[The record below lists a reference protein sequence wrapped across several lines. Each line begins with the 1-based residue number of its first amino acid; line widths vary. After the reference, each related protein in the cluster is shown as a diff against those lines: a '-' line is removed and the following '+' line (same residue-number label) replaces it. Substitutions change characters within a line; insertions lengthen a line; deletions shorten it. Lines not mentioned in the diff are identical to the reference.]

1 MTSQEVEINEEVNL
15 TCSAEAFP
23 RPSIYWFIDGNFINS
38 GVINTPVSRNILNS
52 TLIISNASLND
63 AGFYYCS
70 ARITEFAIDIAW
82 STRSEI
88 IVVGKVVILTLLCLL
103 LLTNF
108 HTSVVVT
115 NIVIQKGNNNFVL
128 RMCANKLISKGN
140 NEPRYNKINM

>member
-1 MTSQEVEINEEVNL
+1 MASQEVEINEEVNL

-23 RPSIYWFIDGNFINS
+23 RPSISWFIDGNFINS
-38 GVINTPVSRNILNS
+38 GVVNTPVSRNILNS

-70 ARITEFAIDIAW
+70 AMITEFAIDIAW

-88 IVVGKVVILTLLCLL
+88 IVVGKLVILTLLCLL

-108 HTSVVVT
+108 HTSMVVT
-115 NIVIQKGNNNFVL
+115 NIVIQKGNTNFGLCVL
-128 RMCANKLISKGN
+128 
-140 NEPRYNKINM
+140 IN

>member
-23 RPSIYWFIDGNFINS
+23 RPSIHWFIDGNFINS
-38 GVINTPVSRNILNS
+38 GVVNTPVSRNILNS

-88 IVVGKVVILTLLCLL
+88 IVVGKGVILTLLCLL

-108 HTSVVVT
+108 HTCVVVT

-128 RMCANKLISKGN
+128 CVLIN
-140 NEPRYNKINM
+140 

>member
-1 MTSQEVEINEEVNL
+1 MASQEVEINEEVNL

-23 RPSIYWFIDGNFINS
+23 RPSISWFIDGNFINS
-38 GVINTPVSRNILNS
+38 GVVNTPVSRNILNS

-63 AGFYYCS
+63 VGFYYCS

-88 IVVGKVVILTLLCLL
+88 IVVGKLVILTLLCLL

-108 HTSVVVT
+108 HTSMVVT
-115 NIVIQKGNNNFVL
+115 NIVIQKGNTNFGLCVL
-128 RMCANKLISKGN
+128 
-140 NEPRYNKINM
+140 IN